1 MKSKKKENKKNIN
14 NEVTSK
20 PSIEYS
26 TEELIELGKKLNVL
40 KLARPLYEE
49 NNGENEDENKDEG

>member
-1 MKSKKKENKKNIN
+1 MKSKKKVSKKDINK
-14 NEVTSK
+14 ETVLK

-40 KLARPLYEE
+40 KLARPLYGDSKKEI
-49 NNGENEDENKDEG
+49 NDEK

>member
-1 MKSKKKENKKNIN
+1 MKSKKKDNQKNIN
-14 NEVTSK
+14 NEVASK

-40 KLARPLYEE
+40 KLARPLYED
-49 NNGENEDENKDEG
+49 NNEENKDEE

>member
-1 MKSKKKENKKNIN
+1 MKSKKNNKRNIN
-14 NEVTSK
+14 NVTTSK

-40 KLARPLYEE
+40 KIARPLYKDD
-49 NNGENEDENKDEG
+49 NEENKDEE